1 MTLEA
6 TSHATIEPQLAHQLG
21 VQTQQISRVMG
32 QYDAEAEVVGG
43 QIHQRSITYEIRS
56 RVTLGLERLRVLK
69 RDLLSA
75 LRSGDIGVSRGD
87 DGWQLRLALPAEP
100 PVPLMRLLASIGPLY
115 PATAAVGMSVAGNPI
130 LVRFAPDEVTH
141 ALVSGDANAGKTTL
155 LRTIAV
161 GLALNNR
168 QSDLQ
173 LLLIEGRESDQT
185 PGLLDDTSALYPLS
199 YLPHL
204 LTDPVAGAGA
214 AGEVL
219 HFLAAEMDHR
229 RDHKVRRPVIVVLI
243 DHLVGLLEASE
254 ASLTDD
260 LIRLLQYGPAAG
272 IHVVA
277 ATSRPAS
284 EKIDVM
290 LRSNM
295 PVRLVGQVTDQEAA
309 RRAAGIRNTGA
320 ENLAGMGD
328 FLALSDGESAHFQA
342 AAISDYELHY
352 QLTQLY
358 QSARPRLLAQAWSTR
373 PSLKPEEPEQAPAK
387 PEPIPFAARNGT
399 VEVKPPS
406 RPQPKSRPTT
416 PEDEPQVSP
425 ESVPFAARNGTV
437 EVKSPPRP
445 QPKSRPPSP
454 IDDFEDSSEPLPF

>member
-6 TSHATIEPQLAHQLG
+6 TSHASLEPQLAHQLG
-21 VQTQQISRVMG
+21 VQTQQINRVME

-43 QIHQRSITYEIRS
+43 QIHQSSITYEIKS
-56 RVTLGLERLRVLK
+56 RLTIGWERLRVLK
-69 RDLLSA
+69 QDLLTA

-87 DGWQLRLALPAEP
+87 DGWQLRLARPAEP
-100 PVPLMRLLASIGPLY
+100 PVPLMRLLASIGPLS
-115 PATAAVGMSVAGNPI
+115 PATAAVGLSIEGNPV
-130 LVRFAPDEVTH
+130 LLRFGPDEVTH
-141 ALVSGDANAGKTTL
+141 ALISGDTNSGKTTL

-173 LLLIEGRESDQT
+173 LLLVEGQESQQT
-185 PGLLDDTSALYPLS
+185 HGLLDDSSALYPLS

-204 LTDPVAGAGA
+204 LTDPVAGPDA

-229 RDHKVRRPVIVVLI
+229 RTHKVRRPVIIVLI
-243 DHLVGLLEASE
+243 DHLVVLLEASE

-284 EKIDVM
+284 EAIDVM

-295 PVRLVGQVTDQEAA
+295 PVRLVGQMADPEAA
-309 RRAAGIRNTGA
+309 RRAGGIRNTGA
-320 ENLAGMGD
+320 ENLVGEGD
-328 FLALSDGESAHFQA
+328 FLALSDGECAHFQA

-358 QSARPRLLAQAWSTR
+358 QAGRPRLLAQSWSTR
-373 PSLKPEEPEQAPAK
+373 PTMKREQPPPK
-387 PEPIPFAARNGT
+387 PEPVPFTARNGT
-399 VEVKPPS
+399 VEVKPPPQ
-406 RPQPKSRPTT
+406 PQPKSRPA
-416 PEDEPQVSP
+416 PAEDGVEDSP
-425 ESVPFAARNGTV
+425 EPAPFTARSGV
-437 EVKSPPRP
+437 VKPPPRP
-445 QPKSRPPSP
+445 QPRSRPTPV
-454 IDDFEDSSEPLPF
+454 DDEFEDSSEPLPF